1 MLPLKSEF
9 LFHLALTVAPEPHP
23 IGAGPLG
30 TRRVTGI
37 TGGTCVGPRIQ
48 GTAVPGA
55 SAAWVLIGADET
67 IRLEVRVTLRTDD
80 GAWIYMH
87 YPGIAYGSRETMQR
101 VNTGRAVEPGA
112 YYFRTVAQFE
122 TAAPRYDW
130 LNRVFAVGVGER
142 ATDGPRY
149 DVYEIL

>member
-9 LFHLALTVAPEPHP
+9 LFHLSLTVASTSQP
-23 IGAGPLG
+23 IGAVPQG
-30 TRRVTGI
+30 TRRITEI
-37 TGGTCVGPRIQ
+37 TGGTCEGPRIK
-48 GTAVPGA
+48 GKVVPGA
-55 SAAWVLIGADET
+55 NGAWVLVGTDGT
-67 IRLEVRVTLRTDD
+67 VRLEARVTLQTDD
-80 GAWIYMH
+80 GALIYMH
-87 YPGIAYGSRETMQR
+87 YPGIGHGSGEVMQR
-101 VNTGRAVEPGA
+101 VNSGRAAEPGA

-142 ATDGPRY
+142 AADGPKY

>member
-9 LFHLALTVAPEPHP
+9 LFHLALTIEPTPQP
-23 IGAGPLG
+23 IGAVPRG
-30 TRRVTGI
+30 TRRI
-37 TGGTCVGPRIQ
+37 TVIKGGVCDGPRIK
-48 GTAVPGA
+48 GTVVPGA
-55 SAAWVLIGADET
+55 NAAWVLVGADGT
-67 IRLEVRVTLRTDD
+67 VRLEARVTLRTDD

-87 YPGIAYGSRETMQR
+87 YPGIGHGSPEVMQR
-101 VNTGRAVEPGA
+101 VNTGRAAEPGS

-142 ATDGPRY
+142 AADGPKY

>member
-9 LFHLALTVAPEPHP
+9 LFHLSLTVGADPHP
-23 IGAGPLG
+23 IGAVPRG
-30 TRRVTGI
+30 TRRITVI
-37 TGGTCVGPRIQ
+37 TGGTCAGPRIK
-48 GTAVPGA
+48 GTVVPGA
-55 SAAWVLIGADET
+55 NAAWVLVGADET
-67 IRLEVRVTLRTDD
+67 VRLEARVTLRSDD

-87 YPGIAYGSRETMQR
+87 YPGIGHGPREVMRR
-101 VNTGRAVEPGA
+101 VNAGLPVEPGA

-142 ATDGPRY
+142 AADGPKY